1 MHTCV
6 WRTNKFHPFVGSHDD
21 DMGYDETSSETDKLY
36 VPLFSSSVTHPS
48 LCVSHTFKE
57 QMTNDAMKRNEIESQ
72 QKNEIP
78 CVEIFWWT
86 QNMSSNCVD
95 MISR

>member
-72 QKNEIP
+72 QKMKYP
-78 CVEIFWWT
+78 VWKYFGGHRT
-86 QNMSSNCVD
+86 
-95 MISR
+95 